1 MEKMENKKD
10 LKETFRSF
18 LTHLDVFLDVNSV
31 YQDAKIQVLFIQEPQ
46 EGLNEL
52 YARGLIKVDQ
62 FAFPM
67 EINLDTQLE
76 TLRIDSQIFHFY
88 IKLQDMVKF
97 VEEHRG
103 DA

>member
-1 MEKMENKKD
+1 MERQMGKKEI
-10 LKETFRSF
+10 KEAFRAF
-18 LTHLDVFLDVNSV
+18 LTSLDVFLDSNSV

-67 EINLDTQLE
+67 EISLDTQLE
-76 TLRIDSQIFHFY
+76 TLRIDSQIFHYY
-88 IKLQDMVKF
+88 IKLQDMLNF
-97 VEEHRG
+97 LEQHRG
-103 DA
+103 GA

>member
-1 MEKMENKKD
+1 MEKGKEKKD

-18 LTHLDVFLDVNSV
+18 LVNLGVFLDANSV

-52 YARGLIKVDQ
+52 YARGLVKVDQ

-67 EINLDTQLE
+67 EISLDTQLE

-88 IKLQDMVKF
+88 ITVQDMIKF
-97 VEEHRG
+97 VKEHG
-103 DA
+103 GGV

>member
-1 MEKMENKKD
+1 MAEKMNQKE
-10 LKETFRSF
+10 LKEAFRAF
-18 LTHLDVFLDVNSV
+18 LTFLDVFLDTNSV

-52 YARGLIKVDQ
+52 YARGLVKVDQ

-67 EINLDTQLE
+67 EISLDTQLE

-97 VEEHRG
+97 VEEHG
-103 DA
+103 SNV

>member
-1 MEKMENKKD
+1 MEKMEKEKD

-18 LTHLDVFLDVNSV
+18 LISLDVFIDTNSV

-67 EINLDTQLE
+67 EISLDTQLE

-88 IKLQDMVKF
+88 IKVQDMINFLKQ
-97 VEEHRG
+97 HG
-103 DA
+103 GKA

>member
-1 MEKMENKKD
+1 MEKTQNKKD
-10 LKETFRSF
+10 IKETFRSF
-18 LTHLDVFLDVNSV
+18 LVNLDVFLDSNSV

-52 YARGLIKVDQ
+52 YVRGLVKIDQ

-67 EINLDTQLE
+67 EISLDTQLE

-88 IKLQDMVKF
+88 ITLKDMLKF
-97 VEEHRG
+97 NKEHGGVE
-103 DA
+103 